1 MDQYTV
7 VFIYSSI
14 SLSFYGVL
22 SKYGSKGLWMK
33 VKVSVDS
40 ILRLLT

>member
-1 MDQYTV
+1 MDQCAV
-7 VFIYSSI
+7 VFMYSSI

-33 VKVSVDS
+33 V
-40 ILRLLT
+40 RLV